1 MIDTGDDTTVV
12 RERSITQP
20 AADSGSSG
28 DGEGRTV
35 QDIYKHEGAG
45 VVFIQADGVSEGA
58 NPFGEQQQG
67 SATGSGF
74 LIDKQGTILTNAHVV
89 EGADSVSVRFDEDGD
104 SVTPR
109 SRAPTPTPTSR
120 C

>member
-1 MIDTGDDTTVV
+1 MNPDAPKPSRGRPALFTFFAALLGGLVVLVVGAVLITTDVIDTGDDTTVV

-20 AADSGSSG
+20 AVGSGSSS

-35 QDIYKHEGAG
+35 QDIYKQEGEG

-58 NPFGEQQQG
+58 NLSARAER

-74 LIDKQGTILTNAHVV
+74 
-89 EGADSVSVRFDEDGD
+89 
-104 SVTPR
+104 
-109 SRAPTPTPTSR
+109 
-120 C
+120 